1 MNSHFCKV
9 GNVSPNPDKV
19 ISIKALENKY
29 TNFIEEAY
37 NIEQTDRG
45 LSDTL
50 FHEAKKLK
58 QKILN
63 LKKYNSNDFN
73 AAF

>member
-9 GNVSPNPDKV
+9 GKISLNPSKVSNLID
-19 ISIKALENKY
+19 LENKY
-29 TNFIEEAY
+29 SSFIEEAY
-37 NIEQTDRG
+37 NVEQTDRS

-50 FHEAKKLK
+50 FYEAKKLK
-58 QKILN
+58 QRILN
-63 LKKYNSNDFN
+63 LKKYSSTEFD

>member
-9 GNVSPNPDKV
+9 GKIRPNINKTFN
-19 ISIKALENKY
+19 IKDLEHKY
-29 TNFIEEAY
+29 SNFIEEAY
-37 NIEQTDRG
+37 NVEQTDRS

-58 QKILN
+58 QRILN
-63 LKKYNSNDFN
+63 LKKYSSTELD

>member
-9 GNVSPNPDKV
+9 GKIRPNPSKV
-19 ISIKALENKY
+19 VNLEDLENKY
-29 TNFIEEAY
+29 SNFIEKAY
-37 NIEQTDRG
+37 NVEQTDRS

>member
-9 GNVSPNPDKV
+9 GKVSPNPSKITNLKD
-19 ISIKALENKY
+19 LEHKY
-29 TNFIEEAY
+29 SNFIEEAY
-37 NIEQTDRG
+37 NVAQTDRS

-63 LKKYNSNDFN
+63 LEKYDSKDLN